1 MKRRPQMPSN
11 EAAVLASIDRKLGVL
26 IGLSAYTNVKG
37 MTVAQGAPILR
48 RLGLSQAE
56 IAAVFATTANSV
68 SVRLAEAKRKPLK
81 KSQK

>member
-1 MKRRPQMPSN
+1 MPSD
-11 EAAVLASIDRKLGVL
+11 EAGVLASIDRKLGVL
-26 IGLSAYTNVKG
+26 IGLAAYTNVKG

-56 IAAVFATTANSV
+56 IAAVFDTTANSV

>member
-1 MKRRPQMPSN
+1 MHSN
-11 EAAVLASIDRKLGVL
+11 DSAVLASIDRKVGVL
-26 IGLSAYTNVKG
+26 VSLVAYTNVKG

-56 IAAVFATTANSV
+56 IAAVFDTTANSV

-81 KSQK
+81 KSPK